1 MKWKEFKTF
10 VESQGVKDNTE
21 ILYIDTDANFD
32 EINTNV
38 VIDSRHNE
46 AYIE

>member
-1 MKWKEFKTF
+1 MKWKEFKKF
-10 VESQGVKDNTE
+10 VESHGVKDNTE
-21 ILYIDTDANFD
+21 ILYIDTDSNFD

-38 VIDSRHNE
+38 ILDVKSNE